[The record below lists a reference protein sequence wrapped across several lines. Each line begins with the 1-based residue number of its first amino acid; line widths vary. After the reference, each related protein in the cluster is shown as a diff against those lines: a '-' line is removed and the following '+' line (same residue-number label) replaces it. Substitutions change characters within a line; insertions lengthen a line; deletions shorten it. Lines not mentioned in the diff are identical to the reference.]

1 MKRIEIKVDRLTSW
15 ELAADCARAT
25 VWKNALGREPSE
37 KFKADLVRCEHSPLR
52 TIIYKVEMHGIPSFV
67 SVHFVRHK
75 FGVEHFVSSNRADRN
90 GGKTGI
96 TRWTPVNHIMVV
108 NAQELLFMARRRLCN
123 KASRETRWVMKLIR
137 REVTKIDSVVGDE
150 MIPMCVYRGGVCPE
164 IVPCYEDGIK

>member
-1 MKRIEIKVDRLTSW
+1 MKRIEVKVERLTSW

-37 KFKADLVRCEHSPLR
+37 KFKADLVQYEHSPLR

-67 SVHFVRHK
+67 SVHFVRHM

-90 GGKTGI
+90 GGKTDI

-123 KASRETRWVMKLIR
+123 KASRETRWVMKLIK
-137 REVTKIDSVVGDE
+137 REIIKVDSIVGNA
-150 MIPMCVYRGGVCPE
+150 MTPMCDSRGGVCPE